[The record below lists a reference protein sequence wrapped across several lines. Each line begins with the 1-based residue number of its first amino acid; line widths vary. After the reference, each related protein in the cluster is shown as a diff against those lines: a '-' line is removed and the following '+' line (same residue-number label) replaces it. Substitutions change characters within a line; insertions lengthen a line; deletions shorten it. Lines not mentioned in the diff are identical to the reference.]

1 MVNCFKNP
9 KYFRDTSGRVYES
22 YNGEPYTPSD
32 TPVSRKDGE
41 SAEIEQAKTA
51 LRKLLKPNMTVYTV
65 LNHRSASGMS
75 RSITLCIGG
84 KNGEIIK
91 LDHLAI
97 TAGLGSFDNKNG
109 GVKVGG
115 CGMDMGFSLVYDLGR
130 LLWPNGTKK
139 PHGARNSDGGYA
151 LKQTWL

>member
-1 MVNCFKNP
+1 MANYLKNP

-22 YNGEPYTPSD
+22 YTGDPYHQSD

-41 SAEIEQAKTA
+41 TAEIEQAKTA
-51 LRKLLKPNMTVYTV
+51 LRKLLKPNMTVYTII
-65 LNHRSASGMS
+65 NHRSASGTS

-97 TAGLGSFDNKNG
+97 TAGLGTFDAKNG
-109 GVKVGG
+109 GIKVSG
-115 CGMDMGFSLVYDLGR
+115 CGMDMGFALVYDLGR
-130 LLWPNGTKK
+130 TLWPNGTKK
-139 PHGARNSDGGYA
+139 QHGAPDADGGYA
-151 LKQTWL
+151 LKHSWL